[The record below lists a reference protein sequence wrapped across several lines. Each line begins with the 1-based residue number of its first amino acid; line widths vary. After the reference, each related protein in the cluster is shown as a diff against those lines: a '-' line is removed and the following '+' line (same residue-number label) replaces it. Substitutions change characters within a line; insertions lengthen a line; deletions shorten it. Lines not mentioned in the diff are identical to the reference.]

1 MSSPDGETTGT
12 ELVGFSSEEEVARV
26 VGAVQILEKYA
37 QDLPTLQQFRQGAAA
52 LTSNLLMDSLTG
64 KYGEPRNMKEA
75 IQVANSVV
83 DLIVKM
89 DGVDIGNEIAK
100 VSDPAERKALLAE
113 IRQKAREAQAK

>member
-1 MSSPDGETTGT
+1 VSSPDGETTGT

>member
-52 LTSNLLMDSLTG
+52 LTSNLLLDSLTG

-89 DGVDIGNEIAK
+89 DGVDIGNEIGKIADPEERRAMLAQFKKMAK
-100 VSDPAERKALLAE
+100 
-113 IRQKAREAQAK
+113 EAQTK

>member
-52 LTSNLLMDSLTG
+52 LTSNLLLDSLTG